1 MVRDEEQMLLPS
13 CHSPPSV
20 VPSISSFFS
29 QSVSK
34 TSDLYPNAEQIY
46 ERDKIQERVF
56 PDAFLNSSVSEG
68 RINYKGQNNISIRK
82 EVTLRIAF

>member
-29 QSVSK
+29 QSVSNL
-34 TSDLYPNAEQIY
+34 SDLYPKAEQIY
-46 ERDKIQERVF
+46 EGDKIQE
-56 PDAFLNSSVSEG
+56 
-68 RINYKGQNNISIRK
+68 
-82 EVTLRIAF
+82 